1 MNQLNEERSENDL
14 DYKTVAFNP
23 NKSLSIDHQK
33 ARLPISNVSF
43 YSNYHLSGTNLSICV
58 LQFKEQI
65 IYLLEK
71 FQVLVV
77 VGETGCGKSTQLP
90 QFLHEYG
97 YADAKADGDDV
108 SGGQRQIIGVTEPR
122 RIAAISL
129 AVRVSEEMNVEL
141 GRQVG
146 YSIRFEELYDKAE
159 TDIKFMTEGIL
170 IREMMNDPLL
180 TSYSVVI
187 VDEVHE
193 RSVNTDILMSLLK
206 KIIRKRPDLKLIISS
221 ATLDSDLI
229 CKYFNQV
236 NEKTVERAT
245 VLFVEG
251 RTFPVDVFYLSQ
263 PTANYLKE
271 AVQTVIK
278 IHESFPNGDVL
289 VFLTGQEEVEE
300 VTSQLF
306 EYARSLK
313 GTKITF
319 IASFTNWFSFCRR
332 VAN

>member
-1 MNQLNEERSENDL
+1 M
-14 DYKTVAFNP
+14 
-23 NKSLSIDHQK
+23 
-33 ARLPISNVSF
+33 
-43 YSNYHLSGTNLSICV
+43 
-58 LQFKEQI
+58 
-65 IYLLEK
+65 
-71 FQVLVV
+71 V

-97 YADAKADGDDV
+97 YADPKTGGEE

-180 TSYSVVI
+180 TSYSVVL

-221 ATLDSDLI
+221 ATLDSDSI
-229 CKYFNQV
+229 CRYFNQV
-236 NEKTVERAT
+236 NDKTVERAT

-251 RTFPVDVFYLSQ
+251 RTFPVDIFYLSQ

-306 EYARSLK
+306 DYARNLK
-313 GTKITF
+313 GTKENCFCRCFLLITF
-319 IASFTNWFSFCRR
+319 LLQKSHQQIIRKCLCCRCTLHYLQMTS
-332 VAN
+332 